1 MVSVFPGGPTLQM
14 CSSHKIVTAAA
25 GEIVAQELN
34 DQDPR
39 SSSRRNSSGCDARA
53 SKPCSRMSSATTNG
67 PGSFRVK
74 TTGPKWP
81 LRHLKWGWVTSRVCL
96 GDLEKHQI

>member
-1 MVSVFPGGPTLQM
+1 MVSVFPSGPTLQM

-25 GEIVAQELN
+25 GEIVAHEFN

-39 SSSRRNSSGCDARA
+39 SSSRRNILGCDARA
-53 SKPCSRMSSATTNG
+53 CKPCSGMSSATTNG

-74 TTGPKWP
+74 TTG
-81 LRHLKWGWVTSRVCL
+81 LSRLWVTSS
-96 GDLEKHQI
+96 GDGLQVESVWVI